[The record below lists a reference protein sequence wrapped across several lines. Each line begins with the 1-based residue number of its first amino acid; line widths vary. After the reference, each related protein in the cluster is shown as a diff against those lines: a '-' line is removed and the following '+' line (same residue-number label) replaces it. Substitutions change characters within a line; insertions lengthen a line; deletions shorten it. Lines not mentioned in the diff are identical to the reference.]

1 MNKSLTNV
9 KAMTFDVFGTVVD
22 WSLTNFS
29 FHYITEIQTKEE
41 LTNRIAKAL
50 ADEAN
55 GDFEVAKN
63 AAIEGINDVEKLL
76 INHTEAV

>member
-1 MNKSLTNV
+1 MAIAGFSKSEIE
-9 KAMTFDVFGTVVD
+9 
-22 WSLTNFS
+22 
-29 FHYITEIQTKEE
+29 ITREKDHVMIEGKKEE

-50 ADEAN
+50 EDEAK
-55 GDFEVAKN
+55 GDFELAKN

>member
-1 MNKSLTNV
+1 MIEGK
-9 KAMTFDVFGTVVD
+9 
-22 WSLTNFS
+22 
-29 FHYITEIQTKEE
+29 KEE

-50 ADEAN
+50 EEEAQ
-55 GDFEVAKN
+55 GDLELAKN